1 MTPSK
6 VFQQMREDHRRV
18 LARIAVLETAA
29 GAVPRDPARDW
40 PRPEVVDVLAML
52 AQQFRT
58 HMAAEEEVLYP
69 ALAEALPGTRPSL
82 EPLEADHASL
92 RMMLSDLEES
102 LREPSS
108 RSRNEGIA
116 VQLRDLA
123 DLLRIHI
130 RKEEVVVF
138 AVAERALSRTEMEA
152 LAARVEHD
160 AAAAGRSTQRPGTGH
175 SKGAS
180 S

>member
-1 MTPSK
+1 MTPSN
-6 VFQQMREDHRRV
+6 VFQRMREDHRRV
-18 LARIAVLETAA
+18 LARITVLETAA
-29 GAVPRDPARDW
+29 ATSASRDW
-40 PRPEVVDVLAML
+40 PGPEIGYVLAML
-52 AQQFRT
+52 ARQFRT
-58 HMAAEEEVLYP
+58 HMAAEDEVLYP

-108 RSRNEGIA
+108 RSRNEAIA
-116 VQLRDLA
+116 VQLRDLV

-138 AVAERALSRTEMEA
+138 AVAERALSRIEMEA
-152 LAARVEHD
+152 LAARMEHD
-160 AAAAGRSTQRPGTGH
+160 AAGASRSTQRPGTGH